1 MSFTTVDKQPTIDA
15 LADTWSSTRALLGE
29 LDDDDWRLPSPLPGW
44 DVAAN
49 VAHIVGLEAML
60 AGIDSPSVEVDRD
73 ARPHVKND
81 LGASNE
87 AWVIHMAG
95 MRPAECLERFTN
107 LTAQRLE
114 SLQAMDQ
121 TAWDAETWT
130 PVGKESYGRFMRIR
144 VFDCWMHEQDIRD
157 AVNRPGHESG
167 PAAAATIDEIAGAL
181 GYIVGKKAAAPSGSS
196 VTFSLTGDEPQQL
209 HVDVGERAR
218 VVDSLPGPAS
228 VTLTLPVGVFT
239 RLAGGRITADEARL
253 RIVVDGDGEL
263 GSRVIENTPFTM

>member
-15 LADTWSSTRALLGE
+15 LADTWSSTRALLVE

-73 ARPHVKND
+73 SRPHVKND

-121 TAWDAETWT
+121 AAWDAETWT

-157 AVNRPGHESG
+157 AVDRPGHESG
-167 PAAAATIDEIAGAL
+167 PAVDGDARRDRGGARL
-181 GYIVGKKAAAPSGSS
+181 RRGQEGGRTQRIERDVLDSP
-196 VTFSLTGDEPQQL
+196 VTQPRQL
-209 HVDVGERAR
+209 HVDVGERGR
-218 VVDSLPGPAS
+218 VWSTRCRGRRR
-228 VTLTLPVGVFT
+228 VTLTMPVGVFT
-239 RLAGGRITADEARL
+239 RLAGGRITR
-253 RIVVDGDGEL
+253 RR
-263 GSRVIENTPFTM
+263 STTPDRRRRRR